1 MFGVLFSMIA
11 APGIAQHDHGASD
24 VSSGELPESFSEPI
38 GLYPTALGS
47 HTHPISSS
55 NAEVQAYFN
64 QGFQL
69 MYAFAKEDATR
80 SFREAWKR
88 DPDCAICY
96 WGEAWSWGSYLNGPM
111 RPFESPHAYAAM
123 QEAVARLDHASEAE
137 RAYITAM
144 QARYV
149 ADFDPEKRR
158 EQDEAYAVAM
168 KELAEAYPDDLD
180 AVTLYG
186 DCLLYT
192 SDAADE

>member
-96 WGEAWSWGSYLNGPM
+96 LSLI
-111 RPFESPHAYAAM
+111 H
-123 QEAVARLDHASEAE
+123 
-137 RAYITAM
+137 I
-144 QARYV
+144 
-149 ADFDPEKRR
+149 
-158 EQDEAYAVAM
+158 
-168 KELAEAYPDDLD
+168 
-180 AVTLYG
+180 
-186 DCLLYT
+186 
-192 SDAADE
+192 

>member
-11 APGIAQHDHGASD
+11 VPGMAQHDHGSSD
-24 VSSGELPESFSEPI
+24 GASGELPESFSEPI

-111 RPFESPHAYAAM
+111 RPFEAPHAYAAM
-123 QEAVARLDHASEAE
+123 QEAVARLNHASETE
-137 RAYITAM
+137 RAYITASSLYDGVLACIDHDDPLTFSVQL
-144 QARYV
+144 QA
-149 ADFDPEKRR
+149 
-158 EQDEAYAVAM
+158 AVPQNRSVGRSRPWF
-168 KELAEAYPDDLD
+168 YRGD
-180 AVTLYG
+180 AVLF
-186 DCLLYT
+186 LR
-192 SDAADE
+192 